1 MSLCP
6 WSNGQRPSQ
15 KLRRTPTYW
24 MEDVDR
30 GVAVRANERL
40 GSLKL
45 HHCCSRHL
53 PYSKCCLNEYYVP
66 TLRYLARVTSA
77 HDLHFG
83 SLVCGNCSPTET
95 GSEKRQGIQY
105 GMRLFWWLE
114 PFKLQY
120 LGTPTMFK
128 IYVGIF
134 STRKKQATRQHVVP
148 QLSLQIQ
155 NKTFIPFL
163 KNKIK

>member
-6 WSNGQRPSQ
+6 WSNWQCPSQ

-83 SLVCGNCSPTET
+83 SFVCGNCSPTEK
-95 GSEKRQGIQY
+95 GSEKSDNKVY
-105 GMRLFWWLE
+105 SMVCVCFDDSNHLNSNFSS
-114 PFKLQY
+114 
-120 LGTPTMFK
+120 TPTMLK
-128 IYVGIF
+128 IYAGVF
-134 STRKKQATRQHVVP
+134 FKP
-148 QLSLQIQ
+148 QDNMSCH
-155 NKTFIPFL
+155 NCS
-163 KNKIK
+163 